1 MLWMQASWG
10 QGAAGSSA
18 GCALTLLL
26 SVLLSI
32 CRDSGSSHHGSA
44 RLTRSYLCSSQ
55 ADATGRS
62 FGLVDGLP
70 VDGFP
75 GACLQGCVPVNG
87 RSDIQVLLL
96 WRRKGRVQSAQ
107 RYGDPFAEL
116 AFRA

>member
-1 MLWMQASWG
+1 MG
-10 QGAAGSSA
+10 Q
-18 GCALTLLL
+18 
-26 SVLLSI
+26 
-32 CRDSGSSHHGSA
+32 
-44 RLTRSYLCSSQ
+44 
-55 ADATGRS
+55 
-62 FGLVDGLP
+62 P